1 MQLSN
6 AFQVQMWYLT
16 GKGGISFFTSNVDLQ
31 KQLFSLHLSTCVSYS
46 TTHWLLSVIC
56 KRIIR
61 FSVSVLE
68 ECL

>member
-31 KQLFSLHLSTCVSYS
+31 KQLFSLHLSTLCLILYNTLAFVSD
-46 TTHWLLSVIC
+46 L
-56 KRIIR
+56 
-61 FSVSVLE
+61 
-68 ECL
+68 